1 MAEPFELTVAEA
13 AQKIL
18 KRELTSVAL
27 AESLLERKER
37 LEPALRAWV
46 TVDREEFL
54 DTARQRDIEL
64 EKSGPKGPLHGVP
77 VAFKDIFYTGGM
89 KTTAGSKIYADF
101 VPSYDATSVARL
113 KEAGAI
119 NMGKVVTTEFATGDP
134 SPTRNPWNPEHT
146 PGGSSSGSAVSVASR
161 TSPAALGT
169 QTGGS
174 TCRPASYNGIVGL
187 KATYGRISRYGVI
200 PVSWSL
206 DTVGILVRSVEDSAM
221 LLSAMAGY
229 DPSDP
234 SSSTEPVPD
243 YRAALDSQQTPPRI
257 GLIRDH
263 FLQVCDEETRKV
275 TEDVAQRLSKAG
287 ATIEELKLPESFANA
302 PALQRIVMD
311 VECAAFHEEFF
322 RERADDYGPFLRR
335 TIEAGFL
342 IPGVRYMQAQRM
354 RRRYRIEMAAMAS
367 RVDALLTPSTPAP
380 APKDLSTTGDP
391 SFQAPWTTAG
401 LPTITIP
408 SGLSELRLPIGA
420 QLEGPPFS
428 EAKLL
433 AVARWCESVLDVKL
447 MPPNLN

>member
-1 MAEPFELTVAEA
+1 MPHPWPV
-13 AQKIL
+13 
-18 KRELTSVAL
+18 S
-27 AESLLERKER
+27 
-37 LEPALRAWV
+37 
-46 TVDREEFL
+46 
-54 DTARQRDIEL
+54 RQ
-64 EKSGPKGPLHGVP
+64 
-77 VAFKDIFYTGGM
+77 
-89 KTTAGSKIYADF
+89 
-101 VPSYDATSVARL
+101 
-113 KEAGAI
+113 AGAI

-206 DTVGILVRSVEDSAM
+206 DTVGILVRSVEDSAI
-221 LLSAMAGY
+221 LLGAMAGY
-229 DPSDP
+229 DPNDP

-243 YRAALDSQQTPPRI
+243 YRAALDNQQIPPRI
-257 GLIRDH
+257 GLIKDH

-287 ATIEELKLPESFANA
+287 ATIEEVKLPESFANA

-322 RERADDYGPFLRR
+322 KERPDDYGPFLRR

-354 RRRYRIEMAAMAS
+354 RRRYRIEMAAIAS
-367 RVDALLTPSTPAP
+367 KVDALLTPSTPAP
-380 APKDLSTTGDP
+380 RAQRPQYHWRSVFPGPMDDRRPPDYYDPFRAERARTPHRGAAGGATFQRGEAACGSTVVRVGVRRKADAPESELTATPLSQE
-391 SFQAPWTTAG
+391 S
-401 LPTITIP
+401 TITR
-408 SGLSELRLPIGA
+408 LR
-420 QLEGPPFS
+420 
-428 EAKLL
+428 
-433 AVARWCESVLDVKL
+433 
-447 MPPNLN
+447 